1 MRTVSMFFTPQI
13 ATRLNL
19 NFFSLTREDGAPLNV
34 RAEIGRE
41 EQTLRVVRAQDD
53 NHWQE
58 YRWRVDDRGRVEEF
72 FDLSNN

>member
-1 MRTVSMFFTPQI
+1 M
-13 ATRLNL
+13 
-19 NFFSLTREDGAPLNV
+19 NV

-53 NHWQE
+53 DHWQE

-72 FDLSNN
+72 FDLGNN